1 MGYQNGGWISS
12 IFEVCN
18 IYIYIST
25 IHHGSLPSDFS
36 NGRLGAQVVDHH
48 GPGDEALHREIRR
61 EALEDFLGNR
71 WINPGIIK
79 EYTINGFEWE

>member
-1 MGYQNGGWISS
+1 MVAEYLL
-12 IFEVCN
+12 FLKYV

-61 EALEDFLGNR
+61 EALEDFLGKPLNQP
-71 WINPGIIK
+71 WDYQGI
-79 EYTINGFEWE
+79 YH